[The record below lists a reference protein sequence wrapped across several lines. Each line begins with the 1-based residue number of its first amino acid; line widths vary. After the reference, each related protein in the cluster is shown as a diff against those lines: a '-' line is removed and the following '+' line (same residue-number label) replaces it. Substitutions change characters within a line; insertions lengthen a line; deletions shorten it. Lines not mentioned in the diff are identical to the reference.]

1 VVKPE
6 GFVGLPLGRREMEIH
21 LRLLDETMNVAQML
35 TAQLRA
41 IEIIAAHDRVGETV
55 RRTQ

>member
-6 GFVGLPLGRREMEIH
+6 GFVGLPLGRREMEIY

>member
-1 VVKPE
+1 MVKPE
-6 GFVGLPLGRREMEIH
+6 GFVGLPLGRREMEIY